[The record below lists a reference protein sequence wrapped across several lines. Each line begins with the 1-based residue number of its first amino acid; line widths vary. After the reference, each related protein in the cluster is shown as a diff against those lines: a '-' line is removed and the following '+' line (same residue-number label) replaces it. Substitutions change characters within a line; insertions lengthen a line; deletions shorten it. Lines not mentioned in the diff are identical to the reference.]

1 MDDFRVVRVRMERDC
16 VFLDAPVSIDVFR
29 FHRFVRESD
38 FSTNQRERGV
48 QIRRGPRVRF
58 FSFQRR
64 SQNGTCPNRVHNK
77 KTKNVKKRTKTGQ

>member
-29 FHRFVRESD
+29 FRRFVRESD

-64 SQNGTCPNRVHNK
+64 SGSGCNLSKVNRTTVASG
-77 KTKNVKKRTKTGQ
+77 VDRRVGF